1 MPPCGGIE
9 AKPRRERPIPSRAR
23 KLIERQSYGS
33 IPTRLRHLSVYS
45 ETIEFLSR
53 FPGEKKGG
61 KKKRER
67 EEKSVE
73 IGRRE
78 RERERKNKSEF
89 GKIGD
94 ETWMEKEEKG
104 REKI

>member
-9 AKPRRERPIPSRAR
+9 AKPRRETDTVACKKVNRTPILRIHSDPSSPFIGLFRNHRIPFSFPRR
-23 KLIERQSYGS
+23 KE
-33 IPTRLRHLSVYS
+33 
-45 ETIEFLSR
+45 
-53 FPGEKKGG
+53 GG
-61 KKKRER
+61 KKKER
-67 EEKSVE
+67 TRGEK
-73 IGRRE
+73 RRNWPQRE

>member
-23 KLIERQSYGS
+23 KLIERQSSGS

-53 FPGEKKGG
+53 FPGEKKE
-61 KKKRER
+61 KKRECK
-67 EEKSVE
+67 EKSVE

>member
-1 MPPCGGIE
+1 MVVS
-9 AKPRRERPIPSRAR
+9 RRNRGERPIPSRAR
-23 KLIERQSYGS
+23 KLIERQSSGS

-53 FPGEKKGG
+53 FPGEKKGE
-61 KKKRER
+61 KKKER
-67 EEKSVE
+67 TRGEK
-73 IGRRE
+73 RRNWPQRE